1 MHSPSKIPPISPHT
15 SRRLHGLIKE
25 NEWYCNCEPRDRAVR
40 LQVKK
45 EGPNRGRWFYK
56 CPKPWD
62 KRCSLFLWQE
72 DAEPREREVEKANS
86 NSELDP
92 RTQTQTPTKSFQ
104 YTPNGHG
111 LLTPQTERRVTN
123 TGAASNKSIR
133 PPSTP
138 LSAKARMMAEDTDEF
153 SWDLDSED
161 NAELTQALSQS
172 QPKSQRIEESFI
184 SQPNFRATQDQD
196 TPNKAPRTPKTP
208 SPGKRKLSEYAYD
221 QSNSTSGSSI
231 LATPSSSHSFSFS
244 SRIPPA
250 SAEVCMTPTPT
261 KYRDGDVLSADS
273 RSDASELAQELLAIL
288 DKHEVVIP
296 NAAKNEVV
304 SWVNREDKKYKG
316 AVRARDMLRGT
327 LKKKDGEIMRLQEK
341 ITNLKAQTELDN
353 SMIESFE
360 S

>member
-1 MHSPSKIPPISPHT
+1 MHSVSKVPPISPRT
-15 SRRLHGLIKE
+15 STRLNGLLKD
-25 NEWYCNCEPRDRAVR
+25 NEWYCNCDPRDRCIR

-45 EGPNRGRWFYK
+45 EGPNKGRWFYK

-62 KRCSLFLWQE
+62 NRCSLFLWQE

-86 NSELDP
+86 TSELDP

-111 LLTPQTERRVTN
+111 LLTPQTERRNIDTTTATKTN
-123 TGAASNKSIR
+123 RSSR

-161 NAELTQALSQS
+161 NDELTQALSQS
-172 QPKSQRIEESFI
+172 HPNEEQFI
-184 SQPNFRATQDQD
+184 SQPNFRANPD
-196 TPNKAPRTPKTP
+196 TPNKTPRTPKTP
-208 SPGKRKLSEYAYD
+208 SPGKRKLSDYAYD
-221 QSNSTSGSSI
+221 QSYSTSGSSI
-231 LATPSSSHSFSFS
+231 LATPNSSHSFSFS

-261 KYRDGDVLSADS
+261 KYREGDVLSADS
-273 RSDASELAQELLAIL
+273 RSDSSELAQELLAIL
-288 DKHEVVIP
+288 DNHDVVIP

-304 SWVNREDKKYKG
+304 SWVNQEDKKYKG
-316 AVRARDMLRGT
+316 AVRARDMLRGAV
-327 LKKKDGEIMRLQEK
+327 KKKDEEIMRLKEK
-341 ITNLKAQTELDN
+341 ITNLRAQTELDN
-353 SMIESFE
+353 SMIES
-360 S
+360 